1 MIAPCALT
9 SEQHRT
15 HVEEVMKITV
25 IGGTGM
31 VGSATVTEAAGR
43 GHEVVSASRSGR
55 HAEGAAQD
63 VTLTLTDTQAVVD
76 LVNGSDA
83 TVITVSAGRGE
94 SAQPVIDAHR
104 ALIAA
109 APTGRLIVVGGAGS
123 LLTPDGTRLV
133 DTPGFPE
140 EYKPEALAFTEVL
153 DLYREAGSA
162 LTWTFLSPAPEF
174 TDKPRTG
181 TYTEGTD
188 QPAGSEI
195 SVADFAVALVDE
207 AEKDAHR
214 GHRWTIANA

>member
-1 MIAPCALT
+1 MVPAFRLSDRRHGRLRVAADAFAAPRAPPTRYHPDL
-9 SEQHRT
+9 
-15 HVEEVMKITV
+15 
-25 IGGTGM
+25 
-31 VGSATVTEAAGR
+31 
-43 GHEVVSASRSGR
+43 SASRSGR

-63 VTLTLTDTQAVVD
+63 VTLTLADTQAVVD

-83 TVITVSAGRGE
+83 TVIAVSAGRGE

-104 ALIAA
+104 DLIAA

-140 EYKPEALAFTEVL
+140 EYKPEAQAFTEIL
-153 DLYREAGSA
+153 DLYREAGST

-181 TYTEGTD
+181 TYTEGGD
-188 QPAGSEI
+188 QPVGSEI

-214 GHRWTIANA
+214 GHRWTIANS

>member
-1 MIAPCALT
+1 MRIA
-9 SEQHRT
+9 
-15 HVEEVMKITV
+15 V

-31 VGSATVTEAAGR
+31 VGSATVTEAADR
-43 GHEVVSASRSGR
+43 GHDVVSASRSGH

-63 VTLTLTDTQAVVD
+63 VSLTLADTQAVVD
-76 LVNGSDA
+76 LVNSSDA
-83 TVITVSAGRGE
+83 TVIAVSAGRGE

-109 APTGRLIVVGGAGS
+109 APTGRLIIVGGAGS

-140 EYKPEALAFTEVL
+140 EYKPEAQAFTEIL

-162 LTWTFLSPAPEF
+162 LSWTLLSPAPGF
-174 TDKPRTG
+174 TDRPRTG
-181 TYTEGTD
+181 SYVEGTD
-188 QPAGSEI
+188 EPVGSEI

-207 AEKDAHR
+207 AEKDTHR
-214 GHRWTIANA
+214 SHRWTIANA

>member
-1 MIAPCALT
+1 
-9 SEQHRT
+9 
-15 HVEEVMKITV
+15 MKITV

-63 VTLTLTDTQAVVD
+63 VTLTLSDTQAVVD
-76 LVNGSDA
+76 LVNAADA
-83 TVITVSAGRGE
+83 TIITVSAGRGE
-94 SAQPVIDAHR
+94 SAQPAIDAHR

-109 APTGRLIVVGGAGS
+109 GPTGRLVVVGGAGS

-140 EYKPEALAFTEVL
+140 EYKPEALAFSEVL
-153 DLYREAGSA
+153 DLYRGADGA
-162 LTWTFLSPAPEF
+162 LNWTFLSPAPTF

-181 TYTEGTD
+181 SYVEGSD
-188 QPAGSEI
+188 EPAGGEI

-214 GHRWTIANA
+214 GRRWTIANA

>member
-1 MIAPCALT
+1 
-9 SEQHRT
+9 
-15 HVEEVMKITV
+15 MKIAV

-43 GHEVVSASRSGR
+43 GEP
-55 HAEGAAQD
+55 
-63 VTLTLTDTQAVVD
+63 
-76 LVNGSDA
+76 
-83 TVITVSAGRGE
+83 
-94 SAQPVIDAHR
+94 AQPVIDAHR

-140 EYKPEALAFTEVL
+140 EYKAEALAFTEVL

-181 TYTEGTD
+181 TYTEGGD

>member
-1 MIAPCALT
+1 
-9 SEQHRT
+9 
-15 HVEEVMKITV
+15 MKITV

-43 GHEVVSASRSGR
+43 SHEVVSASRSGR
-55 HAEGAAQD
+55 HAEGATQD
-63 VTLTLTDTQAVVD
+63 VTLTLADTQTVVD
-76 LVNGSDA
+76 LINISDV
-83 TVITVSAGRGE
+83 TVIAVSAGRGE
-94 SAQPVIDAHR
+94 PAQPVIDAHR

-109 APTGRLIVVGGAGS
+109 TPTGRTIVVGGAGS

-140 EYKPEALAFTEVL
+140 EYKPEAQAFTEIL
-153 DLYREAGSA
+153 DLYREADGA
-162 LTWTFLSPAPEF
+162 LSWTFLSPAPTF
-174 TDKPRTG
+174 TNKPRTG
-181 TYTEGTD
+181 SYVEGTD
-188 QPAGSEI
+188 EPAGGEI

>member
-1 MIAPCALT
+1 MGQDL
-9 SEQHRT
+9 
-15 HVEEVMKITV
+15 
-25 IGGTGM
+25 GG
-31 VGSATVTEAAGR
+31 VGVDPGAQRVDGGLEAAPQVGQL
-43 GHEVVSASRSGR
+43 VVDPWR
-55 HAEGAAQD
+55 HARQLGARH
-63 VTLTLTDTQAVVD
+63 QAVVD
-76 LVNGSDA
+76 LINNSDA

-109 APTGRLIVVGGAGS
+109 APSGRLIVVGGAGS

-140 EYKPEALAFTEVL
+140 EYKAEALAFTEVL

-162 LTWTFLSPAPEF
+162 LTWTFLSPAPAF

-181 TYTEGTD
+181 TYTEGGD